1 VILDERVNFIFPIVG
16 AIVLSLQ
23 RLLPL
28 FQTIYQSFISITGS
42 NSTIM
47 DVLNLLDN
55 NDIKIKSNHNINFNE
70 SIELVNVSYKYKTG
84 DYILKNVNF
93 KLLKGMKIGII
104 GKSGNGKSTLL
115 NLIAG
120 LIHPTEGY
128 LKIDGVIINSDN
140 VHGWY
145 DQFSFVSQSI
155 FFNDDTIKN
164 NIILNNKN
172 INIEEVVNV
181 CKLVDIHNDIIKMP
195 NQYQTIVGERGVRLS
210 GGQIQRIYLARALLK
225 NKQFIIL
232 DEATSSLDIFTEKL
246 ITDNIANYFNNKITL
261 IMVAHRYSS
270 LQLCDVIFKFEN
282 GNFSLTKI

>member
-1 VILDERVNFIFPIVG
+1 
-16 AIVLSLQ
+16 
-23 RLLPL
+23 
-28 FQTIYQSFISITGS
+28 
-42 NSTIM
+42 
-47 DVLNLLDN
+47 
-55 NDIKIKSNHNINFNE
+55 
-70 SIELVNVSYKYKTG
+70 
-84 DYILKNVNF
+84 
-93 KLLKGMKIGII
+93 
-104 GKSGNGKSTLL
+104 
-115 NLIAG
+115 

-164 NIILNNKN
+164 NIILNNKD
-172 INIEEVVNV
+172 ISIEQVVNV

-232 DEATSSLDIFTEKL
+232 DEATSSLDLYTEKL
-246 ITDNIANYFNNKITL
+246 ITDNIGNYFNNKITL

-270 LQLCDVIFKFEN
+270 LQLCDVIFKIEN
-282 GNFSLTKI
+282 GNISLSKI